1 VRGSTIVMIAV
12 AAVFGVLA
20 VFLAQSWL
28 NRQADMR
35 MKTFEARKPAATRTV
50 VVARSPLRFGAAL
63 TTQNLREI
71 EWPGEASPPNSFSSV
86 AELTRGDKRVALA
99 SIEPNEVIVGNK
111 ITGPGQKA
119 TLSAVIENGMRAVTI
134 RVNDVEGVAGFVL
147 PGDRVDV
154 LLTRSGEKEA
164 ASNDVVLQNTKVL
177 AIDQIAD
184 ERAEKPV
191 VVKAVTLE
199 VDTVSAQKL
208 ALAASAGNL
217 SLVLRKAGDSAQEGA
232 RRVTITDIGSGK
244 SAPAG
249 TSNFATIRVM
259 RAQSSGEYSVPVE
272 NFARPKVSG
281 APSGEAQP

>member
-35 MKTFEARKPAATRTV
+35 MKTLEARKPAATRTV
-50 VVARSPLRFGAAL
+50 VVARSPLRFGTAL
-63 TTQNLREI
+63 TTQNLREV
-71 EWPGEASPPNSFSSV
+71 EWPGEAAPPNSFSSV
-86 AELTRGDKRVALA
+86 ADLTRGDKRVALA
-99 SIEPNEVIVGNK
+99 PIEPNEVIVGNK

-119 TLSAVIENGMRAVTI
+119 TLSALIEDGMRAVTI

-154 LLTRSGEKEA
+154 LLTRQAEKEA

-217 SLVLRKAGDSAQEGA
+217 SLVLRKAGDSAREGA

-259 RAQSSGEYSVPVE
+259 RAQTSGEYSVPVE
-272 NFARPKVSG
+272 NFARSKVSG